1 MPYNLRRYEVTHG
14 DQKVELDLEAMQVR
28 NAPTV
33 DHVANSIAAQVAG
46 AMKKRFVR
54 YQDLTIEEI
63 GEAQRPSGC
72 GCECTACDLNDH
84 HCRSHSRGCYI

>member
-28 NAPTV
+28 NAPKV
-33 DHVANSIAAQVAG
+33 DHVANRIAAQVAEV
-46 AMKKRFVR
+46 MKIRFVR
-54 YQDLTIEEI
+54 YKDLTIKEV

-84 HCRSHSRGCYI
+84 HCGAHPRGCYI